1 MSVSRARLPTC
12 LYQRIMYN
20 IFQTCRVVSE
30 YLKFRNVTFGYKI
43 LRYPLSVLQLTTWF
57 DELKVEL
64 SSSEIADC
72 VETGEQ
78 LIGQFEQQ
86 KEATT
91 DACVNTIT
99 EGENILDQIRLV
111 HFEQIIEDLC

>member
-1 MSVSRARLPTC
+1 MIWNNEIGT
-12 LYQRIMYN
+12 
-20 IFQTCRVVSE
+20 
-30 YLKFRNVTFGYKI
+30 GYFAAS
-43 LRYPLSVLQLTTWF
+43 LSVLKNQIVEWLFCAFICSSLLQLTTWF

-72 VETGEQ
+72 VETAEQ
-78 LIGQFEQQ
+78 LIGQLEQQ

-91 DACVNTIT
+91 DACINTIT

-111 HFEQIIEDLC
+111 SLDHSQKFTLVCC

>member
-1 MSVSRARLPTC
+1 MHSKALYHIWDMDLTLEETHDLTHCCLMRVKCIISSRCFA
-12 LYQRIMYN
+12 
-20 IFQTCRVVSE
+20 S
-30 YLKFRNVTFGYKI
+30 
-43 LRYPLSVLQLTTWF
+43 SVLQLTTWF

-111 HFEQIIEDLC
+111 RFQV

>member
-1 MSVSRARLPTC
+1 M
-12 LYQRIMYN
+12 
-20 IFQTCRVVSE
+20 
-30 YLKFRNVTFGYKI
+30 
-43 LRYPLSVLQLTTWF
+43 QLTTWF

-64 SSSEIADC
+64 FSSEIADC

-111 HFEQIIEDLC
+111 LFEEEE

>member
-1 MSVSRARLPTC
+1 M
-12 LYQRIMYN
+12 
-20 IFQTCRVVSE
+20 F
-30 YLKFRNVTFGYKI
+30 
-43 LRYPLSVLQLTTWF
+43 QLTTWF

-72 VETGEQ
+72 VETAEQ
-78 LIGQFEQQ
+78 LIGQLEQQ

-99 EGENILDQIRLV
+99 EGESILDQIRYAVSYAPHSHDQIVNPFLLV
-111 HFEQIIEDLC
+111 SSPPLWDGVV